1 MNKSAMKH
9 RLGVVQLHGGG
20 ARELLTKEIIIKLAF
35 EVWLVFLFFVFP
47 ENGRKGTLDSEIN
60 SAKELR
66 HEFQGIFKEQ
76 CRVPCRE
83 IVR

>member
-1 MNKSAMKH
+1 MKR

-35 EVWLVFLFFVFP
+35 EIWLVFFFFQV
-47 ENGRKGTLDSEIN
+47 ENGRKGTLDREIN

-66 HEFQGIFKEQ
+66 HEFQEIFKEQ